1 MDTSPIKE
9 GAGGAKRKRNLQFDF
24 NRVKYLDRQRVI
36 LTSFQLRSPIQT
48 RYATRCPPQNT
59 ENRKVYVKLLRWK
72 DRTGKMNECTNE
84 WMEIYAKHFIEKRRT
99 DVTVVAYST
108 NLCKIQAE
116 TGTQQQ
122 HQHHRRN
129 ILHCKYKQSLN
140 ARYHHRHA
148 IHH

>member
-9 GAGGAKRKRNLQFDF
+9 GAKRKRNMQFDF

-59 ENRKVYVKLLRWK
+59 ENRKVYVKLLRRK

-84 WMEIYAKHFIEKRRT
+84 
-99 DVTVVAYST
+99 
-108 NLCKIQAE
+108 
-116 TGTQQQ
+116 
-122 HQHHRRN
+122 
-129 ILHCKYKQSLN
+129 
-140 ARYHHRHA
+140 
-148 IHH
+148 